1 MNARTWL
8 RTAAPL
14 VLAVAMAACSARTGT
29 PPVAPAAAPAPV
41 VHDLAAVADL
51 AARFDR
57 DRDHPRIVL
66 LLSPT

>member
-1 MNARTWL
+1 MIAPRWL
-8 RTAAPL
+8 RSAAPI
-14 VLAVAMAACSARTGT
+14 VLAVGMAACAARTVP
-29 PPVAPAAAPAPV
+29 PPVVPAAAPAPV
-41 VHDLAAVADL
+41 VHDLAGIDGL